1 MGEGTQP
8 VKPPEEDIP
17 ESVRVTSYPKII
29 FLWPSWAI
37 SFIFWL
43 LGITGI
49 LNLADPDSPIGWIWI
64 AILAFNLFIVA
75 FDFAAGKFLAVIA
88 LVFVFFL
95 LVFLNIIPLS
105 FDLQG
110 WLPVN
115 LSENFYLAISIIFLI
130 IFGIL
135 WISRLFNYLEVTTQQ
150 ITYHVGIFAD
160 ERRYPAPSCHFE
172 KKTEDVFERIMPPWC
187 SKLIMRQEGGDAA
200 EIMDCVPRIN
210 KRMDLIKKILE
221 HLKVRPEYDRPR

>member
-1 MGEGTQP
+1 MSEGTEP
-8 VKPPEEDIP
+8 KLPPEEEIP

-29 FLWPSWAI
+29 FLWPTWAV
-37 SFIFWL
+37 SFFFWL
-43 LGITGI
+43 FSAIGI
-49 LNLADPDSPIGWIWI
+49 LDLENSDSMIGWIWI
-64 AILAFNLFIVA
+64 GILAFNLFIVA
-75 FDFAAGKFLAVIA
+75 FDFAAGKFLAIIA
-88 LVFVFFL
+88 LVFVFL
-95 LVFLNIIPLS
+95 LLILLDIIPLHIN
-105 FDLQG
+105 LQDS
-110 WLPVN
+110 LPVN
-115 LSENFYLAISIIFLI
+115 IEENFYLGITIIFTA
-130 IFGIL
+130 IFAIL
-135 WISRLFNYLEVTTQQ
+135 WVSRLFNYLEVTTQQ